1 MLRCIFSFAHA
12 QICAKRAA
20 NRLAWEEHGLSAT
33 AHAKGL
39 NPQSIRARKGGVPLV
54 CLTAYTTP
62 VARIVD
68 PHCDL
73 VLVGDSVGMV
83 VHGLPST
90 IGVTLDMMILHGQ
103 AVRRGIENA
112 LLVVD
117 MPFGSYEESPAQAF
131 RNAARVMAETGCAAV
146 KLEGGVV
153 MAETIRFLVARGV
166 PVVAHVGLTPQ
177 GVNAFGGY
185 TVQGRGEDAGRV
197 TADAR
202 AVAEAGAFSVVL
214 EKVPEA
220 LARSITADI
229 AIPTIGIGASPAC
242 DGQILVVDDM
252 LGLFTDFRPK
262 FVKRYGELGHA
273 ASEAVAA
280 YAEDVRQRRFP
291 APEHVFAETV
301 PGKKS

>member
-1 MLRCIFSFAHA
+1 M
-12 QICAKRAA
+12 
-20 NRLAWEEHGLSAT
+20 SAT
-33 AHAKGL
+33 THAKGS
-39 NPQSIRARKGGVPLV
+39 NPLSIRARKGGIPLV

-62 VARIVD
+62 VARLVD

-83 VHGLPST
+83 LHGLPST
-90 IGVTLDMMILHGQ
+90 VGVTLDMMILHGQ

-131 RNAARVMAETGCAAV
+131 RNASRIMAETGCAAV
-146 KLEGGVV
+146 KLEGGVS
-153 MAETIRFLVARGV
+153 MAETISFLVARGI
-166 PVVAHVGLTPQ
+166 PVMAHVGLTPQ

-185 TVQGRGEDAGRV
+185 TVQGRGEDAGGV
-197 TADAR
+197 IADAR
-202 AVAEAGAFSVVL
+202 AVAYAGAFSVVL
-214 EKVPEA
+214 EKVPET
-220 LARSITADI
+220 LARAITAEID
-229 AIPTIGIGASPAC
+229 IPTIGIGASPAC

-262 FVKRYGELGHA
+262 FVKRYAELGHA
-273 ASEAVAA
+273 TTEAVVA

-291 APEHVFAETV
+291 GPEHVFAEKL